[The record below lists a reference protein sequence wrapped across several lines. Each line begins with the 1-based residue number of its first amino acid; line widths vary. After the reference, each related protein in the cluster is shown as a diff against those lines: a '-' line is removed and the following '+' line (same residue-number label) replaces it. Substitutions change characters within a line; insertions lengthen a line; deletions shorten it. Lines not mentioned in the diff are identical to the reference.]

1 RIEAESY
8 TSQSGTQTVAD
19 PNAHG
24 GNRVGY
30 IDNGDWLAYNTT
42 NPTGKTT
49 FTARVASGGT
59 GGTIQIR
66 TESPTGPLLGT
77 ATVPNTGGYGT
88 YANIT
93 TTLTNGT
100 GPLHLVFTGTGTG
113 GLFDIDSFTLTG
125 GTYPEPLPALS
136 PNVHLFYYS
145 WYGNPDRYGQWRHWQ
160 QGGHTPPDSVGA
172 NSYPTLG
179 AYDSGDYAGA
189 VAQHMRWVRQS
200 GAGVIVYSW
209 WGQNSYEDQL
219 AMGVLDAAQQQG
231 IKVAWHLEPY
241 SGRSGPST
249 VADINYINS
258 RYGGHPAFYRDAAHG
273 NRPAFYVFESLNVAD
288 WSALSQVNGSNI
300 ILAQTTDTTKIAGF
314 SGMYTYDAIAGA
326 TAPGWSQASAY
337 AKANNL
343 IWAPSVGP
351 GYIDDRAVPG
361 NTTPTLGR
369 ADGATYDLQWR
380 NALDPSTGGLPSW
393 VSITSFNEW
402 HEGSTIEPADST
414 PPAGPGY
421 LTYDG
426 AYGETGAAAETAY
439 LDRTAYWTTEF
450 ETRRAGGGGGN
461 LALNR
466 PATADSSC
474 AANEGPEK
482 AVNGTVTGGNTDKW
496 CSVGGNKWWRVDL
509 GAGSTVGRFVVRHAG
524 AGGENSAWNTR
535 DFDIQTSPD
544 GTTWTTRATVRGN
557 TANVTTHTVTPVD
570 TRYVRLNVLTPTSNT
585 DTAARIYEFE
595 VYPS

>member
-125 GTYPEPLPALS
+125 GGT
-136 PNVHLFYYS
+136 
-145 WYGNPDRYGQWRHWQ
+145 G
-160 QGGHTPPDSVGA
+160 
-172 NSYPTLG
+172 
-179 AYDSGDYAGA
+179 
-189 VAQHMRWVRQS
+189 
-200 GAGVIVYSW
+200 
-209 WGQNSYEDQL
+209 
-219 AMGVLDAAQQQG
+219 
-231 IKVAWHLEPY
+231 
-241 SGRSGPST
+241 
-249 VADINYINS
+249 
-258 RYGGHPAFYRDAAHG
+258 
-273 NRPAFYVFESLNVAD
+273 
-288 WSALSQVNGSNI
+288 SA
-300 ILAQTTDTTKIAGF
+300 
-314 SGMYTYDAIAGA
+314 
-326 TAPGWSQASAY
+326 
-337 AKANNL
+337 
-343 IWAPSVGP
+343 
-351 GYIDDRAVPG
+351 
-361 NTTPTLGR
+361 
-369 ADGATYDLQWR
+369 
-380 NALDPSTGGLPSW
+380 
-393 VSITSFNEW
+393 
-402 HEGSTIEPADST
+402 
-414 PPAGPGY
+414 
-421 LTYDG
+421 
-426 AYGETGAAAETAY
+426 
-439 LDRTAYWTTEF
+439 
-450 ETRRAGGGGGN
+450 N
-461 LALNR
+461 LAAGR

-474 AANEGPEK
+474 TAAEGPEK

-496 CSVGGNKWWRVDL
+496 CSVGGSKWWRVDL

-595 VYPS
+595 VYAS